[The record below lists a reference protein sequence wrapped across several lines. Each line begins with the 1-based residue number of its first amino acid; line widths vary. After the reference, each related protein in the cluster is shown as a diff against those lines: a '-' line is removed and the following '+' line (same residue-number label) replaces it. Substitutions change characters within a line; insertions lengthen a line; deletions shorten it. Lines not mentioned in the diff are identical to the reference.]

1 VVFNLQ
7 LDKQVAFYKTMGD
20 PTRIKIVH
28 LLSVDA
34 LHVGAIAG
42 KLGLTAPTIS
52 HHLSKL
58 KACNLVYSRREK
70 NTIYYFLNRKVLAH
84 HASVLERFTNKGEGE
99 SEMSEKMM
107 KEKQKVM
114 NNFMEK
120 NGRVK
125 TIPAQQKKKLF
136 LLEHMVEGLEVG
148 TKYSEQEVNEYIK
161 QFHDDFATLRREFI
175 IHQFMFRENGI
186 YELNPR
192 EMWGSTPL
200 YKQ

>member
-1 VVFNLQ
+1 MSLQ
-7 LDKQVAFYKTMGD
+7 LDKQVAFHKTMGD

-28 LLSVDA
+28 LLSVDS

-52 HHLSKL
+52 HHLNKL
-58 KACNLVYSRREK
+58 KECNLVYSRREK
-70 NTIYYFLNRKVLAH
+70 NTIYYFLNKKVLAH
-84 HASVLERFTNKGEGE
+84 HSSVLERFTNQREGE
-99 SEMSEKMM
+99 YEMSEKIM

-120 NGRVK
+120 SGRLK
-125 TIPAQQKKKLF
+125 SIPAQQKKKLF
-136 LLEHMVEGLEVG
+136 LLEHMVDGLKVG
-148 TKYSEQEVNEYIK
+148 TKYSEKEINEYIK

-175 IHQFMFRENGI
+175 IHQFMFRVNGI
-186 YELNPR
+186 YEVNPR